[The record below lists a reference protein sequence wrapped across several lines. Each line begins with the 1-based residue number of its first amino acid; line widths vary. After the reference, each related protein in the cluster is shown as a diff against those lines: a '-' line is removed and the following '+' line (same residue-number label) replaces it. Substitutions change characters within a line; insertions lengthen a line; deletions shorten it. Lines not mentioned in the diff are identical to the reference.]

1 MMLRGLI
8 IGIAVWLPATVF
20 TSASWGQNQPLQ
32 NRRGLDAQEKGE
44 AASILH
50 KFSDINTQQGSSNSA
65 RDFSGDYYPQEI
77 TKSVERFHSEAE
89 RLAIKDILAEL
100 DKKSNREILGLKLA
114 PDVCQEIACLGISPD
129 TVRRYVAAYA
139 DMRVAD
145 DAHQTALR
153 NAAAAERG
161 TLIAAAAANVSLL
174 SLLISGLSFWRTLRS
189 TKSALP
195 A

>member
-1 MMLRGLI
+1 
-8 IGIAVWLPATVF
+8 
-20 TSASWGQNQPLQ
+20 
-32 NRRGLDAQEKGE
+32 
-44 AASILH
+44 
-50 KFSDINTQQGSSNSA
+50 
-65 RDFSGDYYPQEI
+65 
-77 TKSVERFHSEAE
+77 
-89 RLAIKDILAEL
+89 LAIKDILAEL

-161 TLIAAAAANVSLL
+161 TLIAAAAASVSLL